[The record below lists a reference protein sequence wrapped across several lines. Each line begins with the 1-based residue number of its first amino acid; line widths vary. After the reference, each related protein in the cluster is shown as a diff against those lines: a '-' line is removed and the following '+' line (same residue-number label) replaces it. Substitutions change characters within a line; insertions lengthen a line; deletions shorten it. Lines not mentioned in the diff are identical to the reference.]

1 LKKMVVG
8 AFVEFEVEVTTAANV
23 DVEVVV
29 IA

>member
-8 AFVEFEVEVTTAANV
+8 ALVGFEVEVTTVANV
-23 DVEVVV
+23 DGEVVV

>member
-8 AFVEFEVEVTTAANV
+8 ALAGFEVEVTTAVNV
-23 DVEVVV
+23 DVEVAV